1 MRSPQQEA
9 PQPLTHLVQQIA
21 EYGTIREHFHQLCA
35 TFSEYCAHVDIP
47 GLAGERDANRDEYR
61 IRVLD
66 RVVKL
71 VLSPR
76 ALDSALCGHVQTIE
90 CVPGAERLVG
100 SFILGTTGDLTD
112 EHGAVQFTV
121 GTHSR
126 AAQLTFFGNFIYSF
140 LGRSKPIAKGE

>member
-1 MRSPQQEA
+1 M
-9 PQPLTHLVQQIA
+9 
-21 EYGTIREHFHQLCA
+21 
-35 TFSEYCAHVDIP
+35 
-47 GLAGERDANRDEYR
+47 
-61 IRVLD
+61 LD

-76 ALDSALCGHVQTIE
+76 ALDSSLCGHVQSIE

-100 SFILGTTGDLTD
+100 SFILGSTGDVTD

-121 GTHSR
+121 GAQSR
-126 AAQLTFFGNFIYSF
+126 AAQLTFLGNLIYKF

>member
-1 MRSPQQEA
+1 MRRPQQEA

-21 EYGTIREHFHQLCA
+21 EYGTIREHFHHLCA
-35 TFSEYCAHVDIP
+35 TFSEYCAHVGIP
-47 GLAGERDANRDEYR
+47 GLAGEHDANRDEYR

-76 ALDSALCGHVQTIE
+76 ALESALCGHVQSIE

-100 SFILGTTGDLTD
+100 SFILGSTGDVTD

-121 GTHSR
+121 GAQSR
-126 AAQLTFFGNFIYSF
+126 AAQLTFLGNLIYKF